1 MSLGRGEAGLVARRC
16 ICGNVVVVGVVVVVV
31 VVCYNAVRGQGRLQ

>member
-16 ICGNVVVVGVVVVVV
+16 ICGNVVVVVVV